1 MPFLIAFLCPIFII
15 LIFNVIMCILIIRVL
30 VLHTMGKIKRK
41 ETSLTASDSFKMLAS
56 YSSIMVLF
64 GLAWLFAV
72 FTFITEPS
80 ISFIVQFF
88 FCLFNILQGFFIF
101 FFFIVL
107 SNDSRDAWRSLF
119 SKQKVGKKY
128 KTTQSNVSLTKQN
141 MPSSSFALS
150 DFAVPDKNN
159 NIWKV
164 LKTMT
169 VTLLMLCM

>member
-1 MPFLIAFLCPIFII
+1 MY
-15 LIFNVIMCILIIRVL
+15 VLIIRVL

-107 SNDSRDAWRSLF
+107 SNDSRDAWRSLL
-119 SKQKVGKKY
+119 SKQKVDKKY
-128 KTTQSNVSLTKQN
+128 KVQSNMSHTKQN
-141 MPSSSFALS
+141 MPSSSYALN
-150 DFAVPDKNN
+150 DVAVPEKANDKFD
-159 NIWKV
+159 
-164 LKTMT
+164 
-169 VTLLMLCM
+169 